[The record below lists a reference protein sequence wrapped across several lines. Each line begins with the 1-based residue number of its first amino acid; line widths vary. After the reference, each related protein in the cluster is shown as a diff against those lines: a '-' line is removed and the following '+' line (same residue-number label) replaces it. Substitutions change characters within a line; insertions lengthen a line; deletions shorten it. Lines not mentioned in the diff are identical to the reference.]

1 MKISREEILHVA
13 GLSRLHLSEED
24 IDRLSPQLDRILAYM
39 DTLQAVDTE
48 GVPSMSH
55 ALRHVNALRKDE
67 VLEQFPI
74 ETVFRN
80 APEEEDGLF
89 VVPKVIG

>member
-24 IDRLSPQLDRILAYM
+24 IDRLSGQLGRILAYM
-39 DTLQAVDTE
+39 DTLQSVDTE
-48 GVPSMSH
+48 GVPPMSH
-55 ALRHVNALRKDE
+55 ALHLVNALRKDE

-80 APEEEDGLF
+80 APDEEDGLF
-89 VVPKVIG
+89 VVPRVIG